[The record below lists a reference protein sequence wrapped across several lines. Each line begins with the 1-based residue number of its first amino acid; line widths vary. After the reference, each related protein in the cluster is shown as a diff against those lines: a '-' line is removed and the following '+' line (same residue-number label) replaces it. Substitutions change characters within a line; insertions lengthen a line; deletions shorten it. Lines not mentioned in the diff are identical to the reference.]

1 MTETDRGEPALTS
14 HKVNLLKVKK
24 KELRILWMTVMPIV
38 VGALGPFFIP
48 PASSTP
54 FPMLKELGIK
64 GIIRTIQMTV
74 LLKRVKMLRR
84 MMEH

>member
-1 MTETDRGEPALTS
+1 
-14 HKVNLLKVKK
+14 
-24 KELRILWMTVMPIV
+24 MTVMPIV